1 MAMEAVIS
9 AHPSVKSAL
18 MFGQGRF
25 EAGILVEPVGGDK
38 LQEKNL
44 LKGVWGANEKANHKS
59 SGQGKIMEDFV
70 MFTDSAKPTL
80 RTGKGT
86 VSRRRH

>member
-1 MAMEAVIS
+1 MFSNGEKFNPMAMEAVIS
-9 AHPSVKSAL
+9 AHPSVESAL

-44 LKGVWGANEKANHKS
+44 LKEVWGAIEKANHKS
-59 SGQGKIMEDFV
+59 SGFRDV
-70 MFTDSAKPTL
+70 
-80 RTGKGT
+80 
-86 VSRRRH
+86 RRLCEVNA